1 MAGLRKSLLAVAALL
16 IVPGAVLHAQ
26 PSKAPAKPQPKTAQ
40 PSASN
45 APAAQPSGP
54 PNALQGFSQNRDEP
68 VHIDAA
74 MLEVHDKQ
82 KEATFTGDV
91 HVIQG
96 DTDMR
101 CKKLVVFYEQQVE
114 GGDPNSTSSTSGTKT
129 ASNASNASSTGSTNN
144 AGNANSASSAS
155 NANDAS
161 KTAPAAN
168 AGPGGQQRIKR
179 LEAYGNVVVTQKDQ
193 TATGEVGIYDLKT
206 SSVTLTGNVLM
217 TQGKNVLRGE
227 KLWVDLATGVSR
239 VEPAKNGHG
248 RVEGLFLPNS
258 APPGSP
264 TAVPGSTPPAGAS
277 GTPGAAPAAAAPAA
291 KPPEAARSPQ
301 PMQLLPPN

>member
-1 MAGLRKSLLAVAALL
+1 MAGTRKFLLAMAAVL
-16 IVPGAVLHAQ
+16 IVPGAALHAQ
-26 PSKAPAKPQPKTAQ
+26 PAKAPPTPQAKAQ
-40 PSASN
+40 AAP
-45 APAAQPSGP
+45 APAAPPSGP

-68 VHIDAA
+68 VHIEAA

-82 KEATFTGDV
+82 KEATFSGDV

-114 GGDPNSTSSTSGTKT
+114 DAAGGTNG
-129 ASNASNASSTGSTNN
+129 ASNAGTTGTTSKPGPISTTSTT
-144 AGNANSASSAS
+144 STSV
-155 NANDAS
+155 
-161 KTAPAAN
+161 PAAA

-179 LEAYGNVVVTQKDQ
+179 LEAYGNVVVVQKDQ
-193 TATGEVGIYDLKT
+193 TATGEAGVYDLKRN
-206 SSVTLTGNVLM
+206 SVTLTGNVLM

-239 VEPAKNGHG
+239 VEPGKNGHG

-258 APPGSP
+258 APASTAPPGM
-264 TAVPGSTPPAGAS
+264 PG
-277 GTPGAAPAAAAPAA
+277 APAAPGGAKPAA
-291 KPPEAARSPQ
+291 KPPTKPAESARSAQ
-301 PMQLLPPN
+301 PMQLQPSR